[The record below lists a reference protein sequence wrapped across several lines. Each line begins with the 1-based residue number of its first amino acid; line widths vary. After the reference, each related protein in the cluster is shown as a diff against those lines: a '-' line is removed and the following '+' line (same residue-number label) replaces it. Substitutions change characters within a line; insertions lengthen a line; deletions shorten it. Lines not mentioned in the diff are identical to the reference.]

1 MLLKSCHSLA
11 IHSLFIFP
19 RVSRILARRLR
30 RLAIVGGALRAP
42 PNIFACIP
50 GARSARVVVVSL
62 LQATLP
68 PSASSFCTLPFC
80 KSAVFPS
87 LPFPPPAKEKTAPQD
102 PIFVAPTKVKVLK
115 HASTHKNGPFF
126 DGLFLFHSDDFVV
139 LGFVVFDFVSLPFI
153 ARNEPKNGPKID
165 PQWSPQWAPKWARDQ
180 AQNGPNAGPK
190 MAPKTAPKCAQNGPK
205 TEPEIDPHWVL
216 KMARPLRNF
225 PVACLKT
232 LLQTRPGC

>member
-1 MLLKSCHSLA
+1 VGGGLKWRLVQSYFKVLLKSCHSLA

-153 ARNEPKNGPKID
+153 ARNEPKMGPKLIPNGAHNGPQNGPGIK
-165 PQWSPQWAPKWARDQ
+165 PKMGPTRAPKWRRKRP
-180 AQNGPNAGPK
+180 QNVPK
-190 MAPKTAPKCAQNGPK
+190 MDQKRSPK
-205 TEPEIDPHWVL
+205 L
-216 KMARPLRNF
+216 
-225 PVACLKT
+225 
-232 LLQTRPGC
+232 TRIGF